1 MNPQPP
7 SPESSNAQ
15 KQYTRSENR
24 LQSRKFA
31 IVAVTGVFVAAL
43 GLYGALDWKFIVEQW
58 RYIVLGYLGVQGV
71 TDLMGRYT
79 GRW

>member
-1 MNPQPP
+1 MNAGPP
-7 SPESSNAQ
+7 AAPPGES
-15 KQYTRSENR
+15 RGERR
-24 LQSRKFA
+24 LQSRKFW
-31 IVAVTGVFVAAL
+31 IVAITGMFIAAL
-43 GLYGALDWKFIVEQW
+43 GLYGALDWKFIVGEW